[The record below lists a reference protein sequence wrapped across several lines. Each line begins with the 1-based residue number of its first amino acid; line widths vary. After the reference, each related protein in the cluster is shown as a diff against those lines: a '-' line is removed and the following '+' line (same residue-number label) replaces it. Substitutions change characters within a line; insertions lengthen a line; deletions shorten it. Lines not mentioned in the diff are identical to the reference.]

1 MITLIIV
8 IIVQALIIAVSI
20 KKGIKQLNRAKY
32 WKGQYI
38 DASYRYKLQ
47 HEENNPHEAPREDDE
62 FICLECG
69 QYYPITGDADMD
81 DRIRRTQEHNNNK
94 SKLEDEIDELKSE
107 EIRLR
112 EVLSITRRDR
122 HKAQKLEDEID
133 ELKRKARACI
143 CDNKYCHC
151 LECQEKYNNK

>member
-8 IIVQALIIAVSI
+8 IIVQTLIIAVSI
-20 KKGIKQLNRAKY
+20 KKGIKQLNRANY

-47 HEENNPHEAPREDDE
+47 HE
-62 FICLECG
+62 
-69 QYYPITGDADMD
+69 PITGDAEIDN
-81 DRIRRTQEHNNNK
+81 RIRRTQEHNNNK
-94 SKLEDEIDELKSE
+94 SKLEDEL
-107 EIRLR
+107 
-112 EVLSITRRDR
+112 
-122 HKAQKLEDEID
+122 D
-133 ELKRKARACI
+133 ELKRKALACI